1 MTQTDTATNETTAT
15 ADPPDTARYLS
26 RQQLASRWGVSVR
39 AIIKWESQE
48 RLRATRFGAAVR
60 YAIEEIEAFERA
72 GK

>member
-1 MTQTDTATNETTAT
+1 MNTATNETTAT

-26 RQQLASRWGVSVR
+26 RQQLARRWGVSVR
-39 AIIKWESQE
+39 AIVKWEMQQ

-60 YAIEEIEAFERA
+60 YGIDEIEAFEQA